1 MAKFNQIDALD
12 IAKEVIVS
20 EVSAINNLKKTLGK
34 ELYLICKEIHNC
46 KGKLIIFG
54 VGKSGHIAN
63 KLSATLSSTGTP
75 SFFIHPSEGLHGDIG
90 SVRKNDVVLIISN
103 SGCTPEIVRLLPNL
117 KKIGCKILS
126 LCGNDD
132 SKIFKYSDISINIS
146 IKKEACPLNLAPTS
160 STTATLV
167 VGDVIAIIL
176 MKMKNF
182 KSNDF
187 ASNHPGGRLGKNLN
201 LKIKDIMKKNKD
213 IPIITSEKK
222 LKDALIEMTKKSLGC
237 VIVSSDSKKAVGFFT
252 DGDLRR
258 SINKLLDIHNT
269 SIVKTMTKKFI
280 SCKEND
286 FALDVLNIMKEKKI
300 NSLPVLDDKKK
311 IVGAINMHI
320 LIDSG
325 IS

>member
-63 KLSATLSSTGTP
+63 KISATLSSTGTP

-201 LKIKDIMKKNKD
+201 LKIKDIMKRNKD

-300 NSLPVLDDKKK
+300 NSLPVLDNKKK

>member
-34 ELYLICKEIHNC
+34 ELYHICKEIHNC

-222 LKDALIEMTKKSLGC
+222 LKDALIEMTKKNLGC

>member
-117 KKIGCKILS
+117 RKIGCKILS
-126 LCGNDD
+126 LCGNND
-132 SKIFKYSDISINIS
+132 SKIFKYSDISINIA

-222 LKDALIEMTKKSLGC
+222 LKDALIEMTKKNLGC

-300 NSLPVLDDKKK
+300 NSLPVLDDRKK

>member
-1 MAKFNQIDALD
+1 MAKFDQIDALD
-12 IAKEVIVS
+12 IAKKVIVS

-63 KLSATLSSTGTP
+63 KISATLSSTGTP

-201 LKIKDIMKKNKD
+201 LKIKDIMKRNKD

>member
-63 KLSATLSSTGTP
+63 KISATLSSTGTP

-300 NSLPVLDDKKK
+300 NSLPVLDNKKK

>member
-63 KLSATLSSTGTP
+63 KISATLSSTGTP

-201 LKIKDIMKKNKD
+201 LKIKDIMKRNKD

>member
-1 MAKFNQIDALD
+1 MAKFDQIDALD

-63 KLSATLSSTGTP
+63 KIAATLSSTGTP